1 MNHIKTSLAFL
12 EKKLKASP
20 DSKQKMID
28 KDIYNLLVN
37 LTKEVMEL
45 HKKVKEQEEEIRNLK
60 ESED

>member
-1 MNHIKTSLAFL
+1 MNKIKAEILSL
-12 EKKLKASP
+12 EKKLRACP
-20 DSKQKMID
+20 DSKQKTID